1 MQLLP
6 GRSYMMRIGT
16 KFVPA
21 TVTSIKHKI
30 DVNTQDKLAAKT
42 LAPQRD
48 RRLQPL
54 DRRAGRLRSPIA
66 TIATPA
72 PSS

>member
-1 MQLLP
+1 MLP

-21 TVTSIKHKI
+21 TVTAIKHKI

-42 LAPQRD
+42 LVLNEIGVLQSRPPA
-48 RRLQPL
+48 RRSP
-54 DRRAGRLRSPIA
+54 STPIA
-66 TIATPA
+66 TIARPA